1 MFITQQ
7 IIKVAMGNVQHCA
20 NLTVQQDEYLNTVII
35 YIIENRSLSQVHF
48 KRLQLEKKF
57 SRCT

>member
-20 NLTVQQDEYLNTVII
+20 NLTVQQDEYLNTVIT
-35 YIIENRSLSQVHF
+35 SLKIVALVKF
-48 KRLQLEKKF
+48 ILRGYNWKRNF
-57 SRCT
+57 PAARN

>member
-20 NLTVQQDEYLNTVII
+20 NLTVQQDEYLNTVITALKI
-35 YIIENRSLSQVHF
+35 VALVKFILRGYNW
-48 KRLQLEKKF
+48 KRNF
-57 SRCT
+57 PAARN